1 MRIFVTGGA
10 GFIGKRVVAQLVA
23 AGHSV
28 LCVVRN
34 PGTAGVVQL
43 GADVV
48 AGTLRSRPEIE
59 RQMQG
64 SDAVIH
70 LAGSYRVGISVP
82 QRPEMY
88 DANVGTTE
96 RVLDAAAANGVK
108 RIVYVST
115 VNTFG
120 NTRGQVVDEAYRRDP
135 AAGFVSYYD
144 ETKYR
149 AHLVAEERIAAGAPV
164 VIVQPGGV
172 IGAGDPSQVGRQL
185 KQAHEGTLRVVAL
198 ANVGLSFVHVDDVA
212 AGIVAA
218 LDRGRVGESYVL
230 GGTIGRLRDA
240 LGMAARLGGKRLP
253 RVRVPVRVLR
263 AVARFGPSGD
273 RLGLPP
279 NLAEVIDASDNVTYW
294 ARHDK
299 ASRELD
305 YAPRRLEQALHDT
318 FEAERARLADV
329 ALAAAA
335 APRA

>member
-23 AGHSV
+23 GGHSV

-43 GADVV
+43 GADVA

-64 SDAVIH
+64 ADAVVH
-70 LAGSYRVGISVP
+70 LAGSYKVGISVP

-96 RVLDAAAANGVK
+96 RVLDAAVANGVS

-115 VNTFG
+115 INTFG
-120 NTRGQVVDEAYRRDP
+120 NTKGVVVDETYRRDP
-135 AAGFVSYYD
+135 ADGFLSYYD

-149 AHLVAEERIAAGAPV
+149 AHLVAEERAAAGAPI
-164 VIVQPGGV
+164 VIAQPGGV
-172 IGAGDPSQVGRQL
+172 IGPGDPSQVGRQL
-185 KQAHEGTLRVVAL
+185 RQAHDGALRYLAL
-198 ANVGLSFVHVDDVA
+198 TDVGLSFVYVDDVA

-218 LDRGRVGESYVL
+218 LERGRVGESYVL
-230 GGTIGRLRDA
+230 GGTIGRLKDGLA
-240 LGMAARLGGKRLP
+240 IAARLAGRRLP
-253 RVRVPVRVLR
+253 RFGVPVPLLR
-263 AVARFGPSGD
+263 FVARHGPSGD

-279 NLAEVIDASDNVTYW
+279 NLAEIIGASDRVTYW

-299 ASRELD
+299 AARELG
-305 YAPRRLEQALHDT
+305 YAPRALEAALTDT
-318 FEAERARLADV
+318 FDVERARLAEV